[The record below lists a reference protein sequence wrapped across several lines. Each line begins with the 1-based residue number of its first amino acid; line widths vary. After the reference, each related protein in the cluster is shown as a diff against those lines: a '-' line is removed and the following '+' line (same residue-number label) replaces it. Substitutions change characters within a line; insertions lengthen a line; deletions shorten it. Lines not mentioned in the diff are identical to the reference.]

1 MSIKS
6 PLGRQ
11 LGTQFDSVFDVVKSN
26 PLYDKG
32 GGKIPSLDLNFAKS
46 KSLRDSR
53 STKKLITFSRASS
66 GTYVDSDGFIKIS
79 PVNLIKYSQKY
90 DQQWTTDSTGT
101 ITINNTE
108 APDGT
113 TTANRFV
120 ESNGNTSHAIRQT
133 LTTSGTYTVSTY
145 FKELSGSAKR
155 YGVIRIHGVGATA
168 PIAFFDLG
176 NGTVTST
183 GGTNIISTNIV
194 NVGNG
199 WFRCSMTANEPILS
213 GDGIQLGVTDSSNSF
228 GSYSGDGTS
237 GILIWGAQL
246 EEGTTATDY
255 IPTGSTISG
264 APRFDHD
271 FDTRESLGLLVE
283 ASRTNTVINSNTV
296 PGSSLGTPIL
306 NSTET
311 VVSPRGIS
319 ETVRRLG
326 RDVPAG
332 GAQIWRVGS
341 TSGGNNN
348 TTYTISF
355 YAKTVNGGTT
365 SINIDI
371 NDTAPTTGQ
380 ASEITG
386 EWTRIVK
393 TGGVR
398 PNGFRFFDMNMVTA
412 TEEFYVWGAQIEV
425 GDFAT
430 SYIPTSDSAVTRSSD
445 IAKIEGSNLTS
456 WYSETESELTLF
468 CDCTVIGGDGI
479 AYMLSDGSNERF
491 ALHPDSAFGS
501 DYYIRS
507 GGSFMVLLS
516 NIPGL
521 PKRFTTALG
530 YKPGS
535 TVEVLDG
542 VLGGEFNTTTVTPTG
557 IDRLMIGNSNGFYVL
572 TGYISR
578 LAYYPTRLPNDKL
591 ISITI

>member
-79 PVNLIKYSQKY
+79 PVNYLKRSEE
-90 DQQWTTDSTGT
+90 
-101 ITINNTE
+101 INNAAWTKIS
-108 APDGT
+108 AHDL
-113 TTANRFV
+113 
-120 ESNGNTSHAIRQT
+120 QT
-133 LTTSGTYTVSTY
+133 N
-145 FKELSGSAKR
+145 
-155 YGVIRIHGVGATA
+155 GATA
-168 PIAFFDLG
+168 P
-176 NGTVTST
+176 NGTQTADIYGFDNSVIYQDNGTTTDGTTYTGSIYLKGNSSQTIKIRVASASSNDSVDINVTT
-183 GGTNIISTNIV
+183 EWQRFQVTK
-194 NVGNG
+194 
-199 WFRCSMTANEPILS
+199 TA
-213 GDGIQLGVTDSSNSF
+213 TDS
-228 GSYSGDGTS
+228 TS
-237 GILIWGAQL
+237 PLRFLIEGRTTYLSTALPDDFELSLWGAQL
-246 EEGTTATDY
+246 EEGTTATEY
-255 IPTGSTISG
+255 IPTGSKIGG